1 MSQIRS
7 AVLSYSTS
15 NLGDDLQT
23 VAALPFLPPPT
34 HSFDRD
40 TLALQQ
46 SEDAYI
52 ILMNAWWADN
62 PENAFPPASC
72 FLPVFIG
79 FHISS
84 AAVSYFSKPHCVAYL
99 KARCPIGCRDLFTM
113 NLLQQWGVEA
123 FFSGCLT
130 TTFEKREKE
139 PVAGKVILV
148 DTARVNYLI
157 PASLKK
163 DAMVLTHSFNGN
175 PDTREKAV
183 YDLLNL
189 YRTTASLVITARLHA
204 ALTCS
209 ALGIPVVFFFQ
220 PEDPRVS
227 TAAQIGLPIYPY
239 LLNHPAW
246 LIKFLKKLRLFT
258 LWIHYEELYFGLQYR
273 FKKQINWTPGPLD
286 FENHKSGLRAKTI
299 AMIGAIRQ
307 CSDQSKVSK

>member
-1 MSQIRS
+1 MSQIRP
-7 AVLSYSTS
+7 ALLSYSTM

-23 VAALPFLPPPT
+23 VATLPFLPHPA

-46 SEDAYI
+46 NEGTFI
-52 ILMNAWWADN
+52 ILMNAWWASY

-84 AAVSYFSKPHCVAYL
+84 SSASYFSQPHCIAYL
-99 KARCPIGCRDLFTM
+99 KAHGPIGCRDLFTM
-113 NLLQQWGVEA
+113 KMLQQWGVEA

-130 TTFEKREKE
+130 TTYEKREKIPE
-139 PVAGKVILV
+139 TGKVILV

-157 PASLKK
+157 PASLRQ
-163 DAMVLTHSFNGN
+163 DAMALTHMFNGD

-183 YDLLNL
+183 NDL
-189 YRTTASLVITARLHA
+189 YRTTASLVITTRLHA

-209 ALGIPVVFFFQ
+209 AMGIPVVFFFR
-220 PEDPRVS
+220 PEDPRAS

-239 LLNHPAW
+239 LLNPPAW
-246 LIKFLKKLRLFT
+246 LKKWLKKFRLFD
-258 LWIHYEELYFGLQYR
+258 LWIRYEEIYFGLRYR
-273 FKKQINWTPGPLD
+273 FIKQINWTPAPLD
-286 FENHKSGLRAKTI
+286 FENHKVGLRAKTT
-299 AMIGAIRQ
+299 AMIDAILHRLA
-307 CSDQSKVSK
+307 